1 MNKADILFIGAGRM
15 AEAMVSGIVKSEYSA
30 FGTVTMANRSNKDKL
45 LQLQETYGVK
55 STMDWLKAVQKND
68 IIVLATPPETHE
80 ELLKMLKPQIN
91 GQLIVT
97 VAAGID
103 PAYLENRL
111 PDETPVCWIM
121 PNTAAQV
128 GMSMSTYVCGKHV
141 TKDHRPYIESL
152 LAAIGPAE
160 ELGVEQVHNLTA
172 ITGSAPAFI
181 YYVVKAL
188 EEAAAAYD
196 ISDAQ
201 ARRLVI
207 QMLKGSV
214 AMLEAGNDPDTLI
227 EQVAS
232 PGGSTAEGL
241 RVLETYGVDRML
253 KQAVEATNAHAK
265 NNGEEG

>member
-1 MNKADILFIGAGRM
+1 MKKANILFIGAGRM
-15 AEAMVSGIVKSEYSA
+15 AEAMVSGIVKSEHSA
-30 FGTVTMANRSNKDKL
+30 FGTVTMANRSNKEKL
-45 LQLQETYGVK
+45 IQLQRTYGVK
-55 STMDWLKAVQKND
+55 STSDWLRAVQQND
-68 IIVLATPPETHE
+68 IILLATPPHTHE
-80 ELLKMLKPQIN
+80 ELLKLLTPQLN
-91 GQLIVT
+91 GQLVVT

-103 PAYLENRL
+103 PAYLEKRL
-111 PDETPVCWIM
+111 PQETPVCWIM

-128 GMSMSTYVCGKHV
+128 GMSMSTYACGTFV
-141 TKDHRPYIESL
+141 KDHHRPYIESL

-160 ELGVEQVHNLTA
+160 ELSAEQVHDLTA
-172 ITGSAPAFI
+172 ITGSSPAFI

-214 AMLEAGNDPDTLI
+214 AMLEAGNEPDDLI
-227 EQVAS
+227 AQVAS

-253 KQAVEATNAHAK
+253 KQAVEATNSHAK
-265 NNGEEG
+265 NNGEG